1 MSWFTDL
8 TQRTAAEREV
18 RLLRAD
24 LDALRQRELMSTK
37 QHDDALRQEREKTK
51 ELKDDLR

>member
-1 MSWFTDL
+1 
-8 TQRTAAEREV
+8 
-18 RLLRAD
+18 LLRAD
-24 LDALRQRELMSTK
+24 LDALRQRELLSTK